1 MCSIPLAKL
10 SKFISM
16 YFATPDGKRYL
27 FGKAKARK
35 EPEKKIQ
42 KKIQKILD
50 KGLHSENS
58 DLSLRYKLRR
68 NEVIKIGYLSFDAS
82 VKIHYSGTYTSTKT
96 STTGH
101 GCIAGY
107 IRHIDRG
114 TDKMNGC
121 EVQHSNPDIDSDLTL
136 ENESYYKDSNG
147 EWQKTSHSKDM
158 VDAINRRI
166 EYAKEHG
173 ARITAKGK
181 NDTVIVRPLVV
192 QLDKETISEHK
203 NWTFDI
209 IEILEK
215 EFGADNI
222 TGFSVHNDETHPHLH
237 ISFIPCHKSQK
248 NGEIKCT
255 ISQTKFF
262 KNPKQLAALHRKIRK
277 SLLDKGYDIEQENKP
292 IEEHLAGR
300 YDKNGEWHQQ
310 GLTPDQLKE
319 LSDRKINLKL
329 EEIKMSIRRDEL
341 DRLEM
346 AVADMMKSSKAEKE
360 ELEKERISVE
370 NDRAT
375 VQAQSQAVAIKEMEV
390 QKRETEV
397 TEILEICNQIV
408 SDEKN
413 LNAKFL
419 EFLDRESKRT
429 GKRIR
434 ENVENL
440 YKRFQNERKKNVSE
454 WQLELLR
461 LRNERLKHGD
471 TTTDNYLDI
480 IDITDIGYDD
490 LSA

>member
-1 MCSIPLAKL
+1 M
-10 SKFISM
+10 
-16 YFATPDGKRYL
+16 
-27 FGKAKARK
+27 
-35 EPEKKIQ
+35 
-42 KKIQKILD
+42 
-50 KGLHSENS
+50 
-58 DLSLRYKLRR
+58 
-68 NEVIKIGYLSFDAS
+68 IKIGYLSFDAT
-82 VKIHYSGTYTSTKT
+82 VKVHYSGKYTSTKT

-101 GCIAGY
+101 GGIAGY

-114 TDKMNGC
+114 TDRKNGC

-173 ARITAKGK
+173 ARISTKGK
-181 NDTVIVRPLVV
+181 NDTVIVRPFVV

-222 TGFSVHNDETHPHLH
+222 TGFSVHKDETNPHLH
-237 ISFIPCHKSQK
+237 ISFIPCYETEKD
-248 NGEIKCT
+248 GEIKCT
-255 ISQTKFF
+255 ISQTRFF
-262 KNPKQLAALHRKIRK
+262 KNPKQLAGLHKKFRKA
-277 SLLDKGYDIEQENKP
+277 LLDKGYDIEQENKP
-292 IEEHLAGR
+292 LEEQIFT
-300 YDKNGEWHQQ
+300 YTDKHNCKKILP
-310 GLTPDQLKE
+310 LTPDQLKE
-319 LSDRKINLKL
+319 LSERKINLRL
-329 EEIKMSIRRDEL
+329 EELKMSIRRDEL

-397 TEILEICNQIV
+397 AEILEICNQIV

-413 LNAKFL
+413 LNANFL
-419 EFLDRESKRT
+419 EFLEREGKRT
-429 GKRIR
+429 GKKIR
-434 ENVENL
+434 ESVENL
-440 YKRFQNERKKNVSE
+440 YKRFQNERRKNVSN
-454 WQLELLR
+454 WQLEMLR
-461 LRNERLKHGD
+461 LRNDRLKHGD
-471 TTTDNYLDI
+471 RPKNDSMDI
-480 IDITDIGYDD
+480 IDIIDTGYDD

>member
-1 MCSIPLAKL
+1 MI
-10 SKFISM
+10 
-16 YFATPDGKRYL
+16 
-27 FGKAKARK
+27 
-35 EPEKKIQ
+35 
-42 KKIQKILD
+42 
-50 KGLHSENS
+50 N
-58 DLSLRYKLRR
+58 
-68 NEVIKIGYLSFDAS
+68 IGYLSFDTS

-101 GCIAGY
+101 GDIAGY

-114 TDKMNGC
+114 TDRKNGC
-121 EVQHSNPDIDSDLTL
+121 EVQHSNEDINSDLTL
-136 ENESYYKDSNG
+136 QNESYYRDSNG

-158 VDAINRRI
+158 VDAINRRV

-173 ARITAKGK
+173 ARIATKGK

-192 QLDKETISEHK
+192 QLDSETISEHE
-203 NWTFDI
+203 NWAWDI

-222 TGFSVHNDETHPHLH
+222 TGFSVHKDETHPHLH
-237 ISFIPCHKSQK
+237 ISFIPCYELQK

-262 KNPKQLAALHRKIRK
+262 NSPKQLAGLHRKIRK
-277 SLLDKGYDIEQENKP
+277 SLLNKGYDIELENKP
-292 IEEHLAGR
+292 IEEHLAG
-300 YDKNGEWHQQ
+300 YTDKDGEWHQQ

-319 LSDRKINLKL
+319 LSDRQINLRM
-329 EEIKMSIRRDEL
+329 EMIKMSIRRDEL
-341 DRLEM
+341 DKLEM

-375 VQAQSQAVAIKEMEV
+375 VQAQSQAVAIREADV

-397 TEILEICNQIV
+397 TEILEICNQII
-408 SDEKN
+408 SDEKK
-413 LNAKFL
+413 LNSKFL
-419 EFLDRESKRT
+419 EFLDREGKRT
-429 GKRIR
+429 GKRYR
-434 ENVENL
+434 ESVENL
-440 YKRFQNERKKNVSE
+440 YKRFQNDRRKNVSE

-461 LRNERLKHGD
+461 LRSERLKHGD
-471 TTTDNYLDI
+471 TTTDNCPDI

>member
-1 MCSIPLAKL
+1 M
-10 SKFISM
+10 
-16 YFATPDGKRYL
+16 
-27 FGKAKARK
+27 
-35 EPEKKIQ
+35 
-42 KKIQKILD
+42 
-50 KGLHSENS
+50 
-58 DLSLRYKLRR
+58 
-68 NEVIKIGYLSFDAS
+68 IKIGYLSFDAS
-82 VKIHYSGTYTSTKT
+82 VKVHYSGKYTSTKT

-101 GCIAGY
+101 GNIARY
-107 IRHIDRG
+107 IRHLDRA

-136 ENESYYKDSNG
+136 LNESFYKNSNG
-147 EWQKTSHSKDM
+147 QWEKTSHSKDM

-173 ARITAKGK
+173 ARIATKGK

-222 TGFSVHNDETHPHLH
+222 TGFSVHKDETNPHLH
-237 ISFIPCHKSQK
+237 ISFIPCYETEKD
-248 NGEIKCT
+248 GEIKCT
-255 ISQTKFF
+255 ISQTRFF
-262 KNPKQLAALHRKIRK
+262 QNPKQLAGLHKKFRKA
-277 SLLDKGYDIEQENKP
+277 LLDKGYDIELENKP
-292 IEEHLAGR
+292 LEEQIFT
-300 YDKNGEWHQQ
+300 YTDKHNCKKILP
-310 GLTPDQLKE
+310 LTPDQLKE

-329 EEIKMSIRRDEL
+329 EELKMSIRRDEL

-397 TEILEICNQIV
+397 AEILEICNQIV

-434 ENVENL
+434 ENVEKL

-471 TTTDNYLDI
+471 TTANNYLDI

>member
-1 MCSIPLAKL
+1 MI
-10 SKFISM
+10 I
-16 YFATPDGKRYL
+16 
-27 FGKAKARK
+27 
-35 EPEKKIQ
+35 
-42 KKIQKILD
+42 
-50 KGLHSENS
+50 
-58 DLSLRYKLRR
+58 R
-68 NEVIKIGYLSFDAS
+68 NEVVKIGYLSFDAS
-82 VKIHYSGTYTSTKT
+82 LKIHYSGKYTSTKT
-96 STTGH
+96 SKTGH
-101 GCIAGY
+101 GSTAVY
-107 IRHIDRG
+107 IRHLDRA

-136 ENESYYKDSNG
+136 LNESFYKNSNG
-147 EWQKTSHSKDM
+147 QWEKTSHSKDM

-173 ARITAKGK
+173 ARIATKGK

-192 QLDKETISEHK
+192 QLDKETIAEHE
-203 NWTFDI
+203 NTWMWDVM
-209 IEILEK
+209 EILEEQFGK
-215 EFGADNI
+215 ENL
-222 TGFSVHNDETHPHLH
+222 TGFSVHKDETNPHLH
-237 ISFIPCHKSQK
+237 ISFIPCYETEKD
-248 NGEIKCT
+248 GEIKCT
-255 ISQTKFF
+255 ISQTRFF
-262 KNPKQLAALHRKIRK
+262 KNPKQLAGLHKKFRKA
-277 SLLDKGYDIEQENKP
+277 LLDKGYDIELENKP
-292 IEEHLAGR
+292 LEEQIFT
-300 YDKNGEWHQQ
+300 YTDKHNCKKILP
-310 GLTPDQLKE
+310 LTPDQLKE
-319 LSDRKINLKL
+319 LSDRKINLRL
-329 EEIKMSIRRDEL
+329 EELKMSIRRDEL

-397 TEILEICNQIV
+397 AEILEICNQIV

-440 YKRFQNERKKNVSE
+440 YKKFQNERKKNVSE

-471 TTTDNYLDI
+471 TTTDYCPDI
-480 IDITDIGYDD
+480 IDIADIGYND

>member
-1 MCSIPLAKL
+1 
-10 SKFISM
+10 
-16 YFATPDGKRYL
+16 
-27 FGKAKARK
+27 
-35 EPEKKIQ
+35 
-42 KKIQKILD
+42 
-50 KGLHSENS
+50 
-58 DLSLRYKLRR
+58 
-68 NEVIKIGYLSFDAS
+68 VIEIGYLSFDAS
-82 VKIHYSGTYTSTKT
+82 LKIHYSGKCTSTKT
-96 STTGH
+96 SKTGH
-101 GCIAGY
+101 GNITGY

-121 EVQHSNPDIDSDLTL
+121 EVHHSNPDIDSDLTL
-136 ENESYYKDSNG
+136 QNESYYRDSNG
-147 EWQKTSHSKDM
+147 EWHKTSHSKDM

-173 ARITAKGK
+173 ARISTKGK

-192 QLDKETISEHK
+192 QLDKETIAEHE
-203 NWTFDI
+203 NTWMWDVM
-209 IEILEK
+209 EILEEQFEK
-215 EFGADNI
+215 ENL
-222 TGFSVHNDETHPHLH
+222 TGFSIHKDETNPHLH
-237 ISFIPCHKSQK
+237 ISFIPCHESQK

-255 ISQTKFF
+255 ISQTRFF
-262 KNPKQLAALHRKIRK
+262 QNPKQLAGLHKKFRKA
-277 SLLDKGYDIEQENKP
+277 LLDKGYDIEQENKP
-292 IEEHLAGR
+292 LEEQIFT
-300 YDKNGEWHQQ
+300 YTDKHNCKKILP
-310 GLTPDQLKE
+310 LTPDQLKE
-319 LSDRKINLKL
+319 LSDRKINLRL
-329 EEIKMSIRRDEL
+329 EELKMSIRRDEL

-397 TEILEICNQIV
+397 AEILEICNQIV

-434 ENVENL
+434 ENVEKL

-471 TTTDNYLDI
+471 TTANNYLDI

>member
-1 MCSIPLAKL
+1 M
-10 SKFISM
+10 IS
-16 YFATPDGKRYL
+16 
-27 FGKAKARK
+27 
-35 EPEKKIQ
+35 
-42 KKIQKILD
+42 
-50 KGLHSENS
+50 
-58 DLSLRYKLRR
+58 
-68 NEVIKIGYLSFDAS
+68 IGYLSFDTS
-82 VKIHYSGTYTSTKT
+82 QKIHFSGKCTSTKT
-96 STTGH
+96 NKIGH
-101 GCIAGY
+101 GHITGY

-121 EVQHSNPDIDSDLTL
+121 EVQHSNPDIDSNLTL
-136 ENESYYKDSNG
+136 LNESYFKNSNG
-147 EWQKTSHSKDM
+147 QWEKTSQSKDM
-158 VDAINRRI
+158 VDAITRRI
-166 EYAKEHG
+166 DFAKEHG
-173 ARITAKGK
+173 ARISTKGK

-192 QLDKETISEHK
+192 QLDSDSITEHE
-203 NWTFDI
+203 NIWMWDV
-209 IEILEK
+209 IEILE
-215 EFGADNI
+215 EQFGKDNI
-222 TGFSVHNDETHPHLH
+222 TGFSIHKDEKNFQNPHMH
-237 ISFIPCHKSQK
+237 ISFVPCYESEK

-329 EEIKMSIRRDEL
+329 EELKMSIRRDEL

-397 TEILEICNQIV
+397 AEILEICNQIV

-419 EFLDRESKRT
+419 EFLDRESKQT

-440 YKRFQNERKKNVSE
+440 YKKFQNERKKNVSE

-471 TTTDNYLDI
+471 TTANNYLDI

>member
-1 MCSIPLAKL
+1 M
-10 SKFISM
+10 
-16 YFATPDGKRYL
+16 
-27 FGKAKARK
+27 
-35 EPEKKIQ
+35 
-42 KKIQKILD
+42 
-50 KGLHSENS
+50 
-58 DLSLRYKLRR
+58 
-68 NEVIKIGYLSFDAS
+68 IKIGYLSFDAS
-82 VKIHYSGTYTSTKT
+82 IKIHYSGKYTSTKT
-96 STTGH
+96 SKTGH
-101 GCIAGY
+101 GSTAVY
-107 IRHIDRG
+107 IRHLDRA

-136 ENESYYKDSNG
+136 LNESFYKNSNG
-147 EWQKTSHSKDM
+147 QWEKTSHSKDM
-158 VDAINRRI
+158 VNAINRRV

-173 ARITAKGK
+173 ARIATKGK

-192 QLDKETISEHK
+192 QLDKETIAEHE
-203 NWTFDI
+203 NTWMWDVM
-209 IEILEK
+209 EILEEQFGK
-215 EFGADNI
+215 ENL
-222 TGFSVHNDETHPHLH
+222 TGFSVHKDETNPHLH
-237 ISFIPCHKSQK
+237 ISFIPCYETEKD
-248 NGEIKCT
+248 GEIKCT
-255 ISQTKFF
+255 ISQTRFF
-262 KNPKQLAALHRKIRK
+262 QNPKQLAGLHKKFRKA
-277 SLLDKGYDIEQENKP
+277 LLDKGYDIEQENKP
-292 IEEHLAGR
+292 LEEQIFT
-300 YDKNGEWHQQ
+300 YTDKHNCKKILP
-310 GLTPDQLKE
+310 LTPDQLKE

-329 EEIKMSIRRDEL
+329 EELKMSIRRDEL

-397 TEILEICNQIV
+397 AEILEICNQIV

-434 ENVENL
+434 ENVEKL

-471 TTTDNYLDI
+471 TTANNYLDI

>member
-1 MCSIPLAKL
+1 M
-10 SKFISM
+10 
-16 YFATPDGKRYL
+16 
-27 FGKAKARK
+27 
-35 EPEKKIQ
+35 
-42 KKIQKILD
+42 
-50 KGLHSENS
+50 
-58 DLSLRYKLRR
+58 
-68 NEVIKIGYLSFDAS
+68 IKIGYLSFDAS
-82 VKIHYSGTYTSTKT
+82 IKIHYSGKYTSTKN

-101 GCIAGY
+101 GGIAGY

-114 TDKMNGC
+114 TDKMNVC

-136 ENESYYKDSNG
+136 LNESFYKNSNG
-147 EWQKTSHSKDM
+147 QWEKTSHSKDM
-158 VDAINRRI
+158 VDAINKHI

-192 QLDKETISEHK
+192 QLDSDSIAEHK
-203 NWTFDI
+203 ITWMWDV
-209 IEILEK
+209 IEILENQ
-215 EFGADNI
+215 FGKNNI
-222 TGFSVHNDETHPHLH
+222 TGFSVHKDETNPHLH
-237 ISFIPCHKSQK
+237 ISFIPCFETEKD
-248 NGEIKCT
+248 GEIKCT

-262 KNPKQLAALHRKIRK
+262 KSPKQLAGLHRKIRK
-277 SLLDKGYDIEQENKP
+277 SLIDKGYDIELENKP
-292 IEEHLAGR
+292 IEEHLAGY

-319 LSDRKINLKL
+319 LSDRKINLRL
-329 EEIKMSIRRDEL
+329 EALKMSIKRNEL
-341 DRLEM
+341 DKLEM

-360 ELEKERISVE
+360 ELEKECISVE

-375 VQAQSQAVAIKEMEV
+375 VQAQSQAVAIREADV

-397 TEILEICNQIV
+397 TEILEICNQII

-419 EFLDRESKRT
+419 EFLDREGKRT
-429 GKRIR
+429 GKRYR
-434 ENVENL
+434 ESVENL
-440 YKRFQNERKKNVSE
+440 YKRFQNDRRKNVSE

-461 LRNERLKHGD
+461 LRSERLKHGD
-471 TTTDNYLDI
+471 TTTDNCPDI

>member
-1 MCSIPLAKL
+1 M
-10 SKFISM
+10 IS
-16 YFATPDGKRYL
+16 
-27 FGKAKARK
+27 
-35 EPEKKIQ
+35 
-42 KKIQKILD
+42 
-50 KGLHSENS
+50 
-58 DLSLRYKLRR
+58 
-68 NEVIKIGYLSFDAS
+68 IGYLSFDAS
-82 VKIHYSGTYTSTKT
+82 QKIHFSGKCTSTKT
-96 STTGH
+96 NKTGN
-101 GCIAGY
+101 GGIAGY

-114 TDKMNGC
+114 TDRKNGC
-121 EVQHSNPDIDSDLTL
+121 EVQHSNEDINSDLTL

-147 EWQKTSHSKDM
+147 EWQETSHSKDM

-192 QLDKETISEHK
+192 QLDSDSIAEHE
-203 NWTFDI
+203 NTWMWDVM
-209 IEILEK
+209 EILE
-215 EFGADNI
+215 EQFGADNI
-222 TGFSVHNDETHPHLH
+222 TGFSVHKDETHPHLH
-237 ISFIPCHKSQK
+237 ISFIPCHELQK
-248 NGEIKCT
+248 DGEIKCT

-262 KNPKQLAALHRKIRK
+262 KNPKQLAGLHKKFRKA
-277 SLLDKGYDIEQENKP
+277 LLDKGYDIEQENKP
-292 IEEHLAGR
+292 LEEQIFT
-300 YDKNGEWHQQ
+300 YTDKHNCKKILP
-310 GLTPDQLKE
+310 LTPDQLKE
-319 LSDRKINLKL
+319 LSDRKINLRL
-329 EEIKMSIRRDEL
+329 EELKMSIRRDEL

-397 TEILEICNQIV
+397 AEILEICNQIV

-471 TTTDNYLDI
+471 TTTANYLDI

>member
-1 MCSIPLAKL
+1 MI
-10 SKFISM
+10 
-16 YFATPDGKRYL
+16 
-27 FGKAKARK
+27 
-35 EPEKKIQ
+35 
-42 KKIQKILD
+42 
-50 KGLHSENS
+50 N
-58 DLSLRYKLRR
+58 
-68 NEVIKIGYLSFDAS
+68 IGYLSFDTS

-101 GCIAGY
+101 GDIAGY

-114 TDKMNGC
+114 TDRKNGC
-121 EVQHSNPDIDSDLTL
+121 EVQHSNEDINSDLTL
-136 ENESYYKDSNG
+136 QNESYYRDSNG

-158 VDAINRRI
+158 VDAINRRV

-173 ARITAKGK
+173 ARIATKGK

-192 QLDKETISEHK
+192 QLDSETISEHE
-203 NWTFDI
+203 NWAWDI

-222 TGFSVHNDETHPHLH
+222 TGFSIHKDETHPHLH
-237 ISFIPCHKSQK
+237 ISFIPCYELQK

-262 KNPKQLAALHRKIRK
+262 NSPKQLAGLHRKIRK
-277 SLLDKGYDIEQENKP
+277 SLLDKGYEIELENKP
-292 IEEHLAGR
+292 IEEHLAG
-300 YDKNGEWHQQ
+300 YTDKDGEWHQQ

-319 LSDRKINLKL
+319 LSDRQINLRM
-329 EEIKMSIRRDEL
+329 EMIKMNIKRNEL
-341 DRLEM
+341 DKLEM

-375 VQAQSQAVAIKEMEV
+375 VQAQSQAVAIREADV

-397 TEILEICNQIV
+397 TEILEICNQII

-419 EFLDRESKRT
+419 EFLDREGKRT
-429 GKRIR
+429 GKRYR
-434 ENVENL
+434 ESVENL
-440 YKRFQNERKKNVSE
+440 YKRFQNDRRKNVSE

-461 LRNERLKHGD
+461 LRSERLKHGD
-471 TTTDNYLDI
+471 TTTDNCPDI

>member
-1 MCSIPLAKL
+1 MI
-10 SKFISM
+10 I
-16 YFATPDGKRYL
+16 
-27 FGKAKARK
+27 
-35 EPEKKIQ
+35 
-42 KKIQKILD
+42 
-50 KGLHSENS
+50 
-58 DLSLRYKLRR
+58 R
-68 NEVIKIGYLSFDAS
+68 NEVVKIGYLSFDAS
-82 VKIHYSGTYTSTKT
+82 VKIHYSGKYTSTKT
-96 STTGH
+96 SKSGNM
-101 GCIAGY
+101 GIAGY
-107 IRHIDRG
+107 IRHIDRSA
-114 TDKMNGC
+114 DKMNGC
-121 EVQHSNPDIDSDLTL
+121 EVQHSNPDINSDLTL

-147 EWQKTSHSKDM
+147 EWQRTSHSKDM
-158 VDAINRRI
+158 ENAINRRI

-173 ARITAKGK
+173 ARISTKGK

-192 QLDKETISEHK
+192 QLDSDSITEHE
-203 NWTFDI
+203 NIWMWDV
-209 IEILEK
+209 IEILE
-215 EFGADNI
+215 EQFGKDNI
-222 TGFSVHNDETHPHLH
+222 TGFSIHKDEKNFQNPHMH
-237 ISFIPCHKSQK
+237 ISFVPCYESEK

-329 EEIKMSIRRDEL
+329 EELKMSIRRDEL

-397 TEILEICNQIV
+397 AEILEICNQIV

-440 YKRFQNERKKNVSE
+440 YKKFQNERKKNVSE

-471 TTTDNYLDI
+471 TTANNYLDI

>member
-1 MCSIPLAKL
+1 MI
-10 SKFISM
+10 
-16 YFATPDGKRYL
+16 
-27 FGKAKARK
+27 
-35 EPEKKIQ
+35 
-42 KKIQKILD
+42 
-50 KGLHSENS
+50 N
-58 DLSLRYKLRR
+58 
-68 NEVIKIGYLSFDAS
+68 IGYLSFDTS

-101 GCIAGY
+101 GDIAGY

-114 TDKMNGC
+114 TDRKNGC
-121 EVQHSNPDIDSDLTL
+121 EVQHSNEDINSDLTL
-136 ENESYYKDSNG
+136 QNESYYRDSNG

-158 VDAINRRI
+158 VDAINRRV

-173 ARITAKGK
+173 ARIATKGK

-192 QLDKETISEHK
+192 QLDSETISEHE
-203 NWTFDI
+203 NWAWDI

-222 TGFSVHNDETHPHLH
+222 TGFSVHKDETHPHLH
-237 ISFIPCHKSQK
+237 ISFIPCYELQK

-262 KNPKQLAALHRKIRK
+262 NSPKQLAGLHRKIRK
-277 SLLDKGYDIEQENKP
+277 SLLNKGYDIELENKP
-292 IEEHLAGR
+292 IEEHLAGY
-300 YDKNGEWHQQ
+300 YDKNDEWHQQ

-329 EEIKMSIRRDEL
+329 EEIKMSIKRDEL
-341 DRLEM
+341 DKLEM

-375 VQAQSQAVAIKEMEV
+375 VQAQSQAVAIREADV

-397 TEILEICNQIV
+397 TEILEICNQII
-408 SDEKN
+408 SDEKK

-419 EFLDRESKRT
+419 EFLDREGKRT
-429 GKRIR
+429 GKRYR
-434 ENVENL
+434 ESVENL
-440 YKRFQNERKKNVSE
+440 YKRFQNDRRKNVSE

-461 LRNERLKHGD
+461 LRSERLKHGD
-471 TTTDNYLDI
+471 TTTDNCPDI

>member
-1 MCSIPLAKL
+1 M
-10 SKFISM
+10 
-16 YFATPDGKRYL
+16 
-27 FGKAKARK
+27 
-35 EPEKKIQ
+35 
-42 KKIQKILD
+42 
-50 KGLHSENS
+50 
-58 DLSLRYKLRR
+58 
-68 NEVIKIGYLSFDAS
+68 IKIGYLSFDAS
-82 VKIHYSGTYTSTKT
+82 VKVHYSGKYTSTKT

-101 GCIAGY
+101 GNIARY
-107 IRHIDRG
+107 IRHLDRA

-136 ENESYYKDSNG
+136 LNESFYKNSNG
-147 EWQKTSHSKDM
+147 QWEKTSHSKDM
-158 VDAINRRI
+158 VNAINRRV

-173 ARITAKGK
+173 ARIATKGK

-192 QLDKETISEHK
+192 QLDKETIAEHE
-203 NWTFDI
+203 NTWMWDVM
-209 IEILEK
+209 EILEEQFGK
-215 EFGADNI
+215 ENL
-222 TGFSVHNDETHPHLH
+222 TGFSVHKDETNPHLH
-237 ISFIPCHKSQK
+237 ISFIPCYETEKD
-248 NGEIKCT
+248 GEIKCT
-255 ISQTKFF
+255 ISQTRFF
-262 KNPKQLAALHRKIRK
+262 QNPKQLAGLHKKFRKA
-277 SLLDKGYDIEQENKP
+277 LLDKGYDIELENKP
-292 IEEHLAGR
+292 LEEQIFT
-300 YDKNGEWHQQ
+300 YTDKHNCKKILP
-310 GLTPDQLKE
+310 LTPDQLKE

-329 EEIKMSIRRDEL
+329 EELKMSIRRDEL

-397 TEILEICNQIV
+397 AEILEICNQIV

-440 YKRFQNERKKNVSE
+440 YKKFQNERKKNVSE

-471 TTTDNYLDI
+471 TTANNYLDI

>member
-1 MCSIPLAKL
+1 M
-10 SKFISM
+10 
-16 YFATPDGKRYL
+16 
-27 FGKAKARK
+27 
-35 EPEKKIQ
+35 
-42 KKIQKILD
+42 
-50 KGLHSENS
+50 
-58 DLSLRYKLRR
+58 
-68 NEVIKIGYLSFDAS
+68 IKIGYLSFDAS
-82 VKIHYSGTYTSTKT
+82 VKVHYSGKYTSTKT

-101 GCIAGY
+101 GNIARY
-107 IRHIDRG
+107 IRHLDRA

-136 ENESYYKDSNG
+136 LNESFYKNSNG
-147 EWQKTSHSKDM
+147 QWEKTSHSKDM
-158 VDAINRRI
+158 VNAINRRV

-173 ARITAKGK
+173 ARIATKGK

-222 TGFSVHNDETHPHLH
+222 TGFSVHKDETNPHLH
-237 ISFIPCHKSQK
+237 ISFIPCYETEKD
-248 NGEIKCT
+248 GEIKCT
-255 ISQTKFF
+255 ISQTRFF
-262 KNPKQLAALHRKIRK
+262 QNPKQLAGLHKKFRKA
-277 SLLDKGYDIEQENKP
+277 LLDKGYDIELENKP
-292 IEEHLAGR
+292 LEEQIFT
-300 YDKNGEWHQQ
+300 YTDKHNCKKILP
-310 GLTPDQLKE
+310 LTPDQLKE

-329 EEIKMSIRRDEL
+329 EELKMSIRRDEL

-397 TEILEICNQIV
+397 AEILEICNQIV

-440 YKRFQNERKKNVSE
+440 YKKFQNERKKNVSE

-471 TTTDNYLDI
+471 TTANNYLDI

>member
-1 MCSIPLAKL
+1 M
-10 SKFISM
+10 
-16 YFATPDGKRYL
+16 
-27 FGKAKARK
+27 
-35 EPEKKIQ
+35 
-42 KKIQKILD
+42 
-50 KGLHSENS
+50 
-58 DLSLRYKLRR
+58 
-68 NEVIKIGYLSFDAS
+68 SFDAS
-82 VKIHYSGTYTSTKT
+82 QKIHYSGKYTSTKT
-96 STTGH
+96 SKTGH
-101 GCIAGY
+101 GNIARY
-107 IRHIDRG
+107 IRHLDRA

-136 ENESYYKDSNG
+136 LNESFYKNSNG
-147 EWQKTSHSKDM
+147 QWEKTSHSKDM
-158 VDAINRRI
+158 VDAINRRV

-173 ARITAKGK
+173 ARISTKGK
-181 NDTVIVRPLVV
+181 NDTVIVRPFVV

-222 TGFSVHNDETHPHLH
+222 TGFSVHKDETNPHLH
-237 ISFIPCHKSQK
+237 ISFIPCYETEKD
-248 NGEIKCT
+248 GEIKCT
-255 ISQTKFF
+255 ISQTRFF
-262 KNPKQLAALHRKIRK
+262 KNPKQLAGLHKKFRKA
-277 SLLDKGYDIEQENKP
+277 LLDKGYDIEQENKP
-292 IEEHLAGR
+292 LEEQIFT
-300 YDKNGEWHQQ
+300 YTDKHNCKKILP
-310 GLTPDQLKE
+310 LTPDQLKE
-319 LSDRKINLKL
+319 LSDRKINLRL
-329 EEIKMSIRRDEL
+329 EELKMSIRRDEL

-397 TEILEICNQIV
+397 AEILEICNQIV

>member
-1 MCSIPLAKL
+1 M
-10 SKFISM
+10 
-16 YFATPDGKRYL
+16 
-27 FGKAKARK
+27 
-35 EPEKKIQ
+35 
-42 KKIQKILD
+42 
-50 KGLHSENS
+50 
-58 DLSLRYKLRR
+58 
-68 NEVIKIGYLSFDAS
+68 IKIGYLSFDAS

-192 QLDKETISEHK
+192 QLDKETISEHE
-203 NWTFDI
+203 NIWMWDV
-209 IEILEK
+209 IENLE
-215 EFGADNI
+215 EQFGKDNI
-222 TGFSVHNDETHPHLH
+222 TGFSIHKDEKNFQNPHMH
-237 ISFIPCHKSQK
+237 ISFVPCYESEK

-329 EEIKMSIRRDEL
+329 EELKMSIRRDEL

-397 TEILEICNQIV
+397 AEILEICNQIV

-440 YKRFQNERKKNVSE
+440 YKKFQNERKKNVSE

-471 TTTDNYLDI
+471 TTANNYLDI

>member
-1 MCSIPLAKL
+1 MI
-10 SKFISM
+10 
-16 YFATPDGKRYL
+16 
-27 FGKAKARK
+27 
-35 EPEKKIQ
+35 
-42 KKIQKILD
+42 
-50 KGLHSENS
+50 N
-58 DLSLRYKLRR
+58 
-68 NEVIKIGYLSFDAS
+68 IGYLSFDTS

-101 GCIAGY
+101 GDIAGY

-114 TDKMNGC
+114 TDRKNGC
-121 EVQHSNPDIDSDLTL
+121 EVQHSNEDINSDLTL
-136 ENESYYKDSNG
+136 QNESYYRDSNG

-158 VDAINRRI
+158 VDAINRRV

-173 ARITAKGK
+173 ARIATKGK

-192 QLDKETISEHK
+192 QLDSETISEHE
-203 NWTFDI
+203 NWAWDI
-209 IEILEK
+209 IGILEK

-222 TGFSVHNDETHPHLH
+222 TGFSVHKDETHPHLH
-237 ISFIPCHKSQK
+237 ISFIPCYESQK

-262 KNPKQLAALHRKIRK
+262 KNPKQLAGLHRKIRK
-277 SLLDKGYDIEQENKP
+277 SLLNKGYDIELENKP
-292 IEEHLAGR
+292 IEEHLAG
-300 YDKNGEWHQQ
+300 YTDKDGEWHQQ

-319 LSDRKINLKL
+319 LSDRQINLRM
-329 EEIKMSIRRDEL
+329 EMIKMNIKRNEL
-341 DRLEM
+341 DKLEM

-375 VQAQSQAVAIKEMEV
+375 VQAQSQAVAIREADV

-397 TEILEICNQIV
+397 TEILEICNQII

-419 EFLDRESKRT
+419 EFLDREGKRT
-429 GKRIR
+429 GKRYR
-434 ENVENL
+434 ESVENL
-440 YKRFQNERKKNVSE
+440 YKRFQNDRRKNVSE

-461 LRNERLKHGD
+461 LRSERLKHGD
-471 TTTDNYLDI
+471 TTTDNCPDI

>member
-1 MCSIPLAKL
+1 M
-10 SKFISM
+10 
-16 YFATPDGKRYL
+16 
-27 FGKAKARK
+27 
-35 EPEKKIQ
+35 
-42 KKIQKILD
+42 
-50 KGLHSENS
+50 
-58 DLSLRYKLRR
+58 
-68 NEVIKIGYLSFDAS
+68 IKIGYLSFDAS
-82 VKIHYSGTYTSTKT
+82 VKVHYSGKYTSTKT

-101 GCIAGY
+101 GNIARY
-107 IRHIDRG
+107 IRHLDRA

-136 ENESYYKDSNG
+136 LNESFYKNSNG
-147 EWQKTSHSKDM
+147 QWEKTSHSKDM
-158 VDAINRRI
+158 VNAINRRV

-173 ARITAKGK
+173 ARIATKGK

-222 TGFSVHNDETHPHLH
+222 TGFSVHKDETNPHLH
-237 ISFIPCHKSQK
+237 ISFIPCYETEKD
-248 NGEIKCT
+248 GEIKCT
-255 ISQTKFF
+255 ISQTRFF
-262 KNPKQLAALHRKIRK
+262 QNPKQLAGLHKKFRKA
-277 SLLDKGYDIEQENKP
+277 LLDKGYDIEQENKP
-292 IEEHLAGR
+292 LEEQIFT
-300 YDKNGEWHQQ
+300 YTDKHNCKKILP
-310 GLTPDQLKE
+310 LTPDQLKE

-329 EEIKMSIRRDEL
+329 EELKMSIRRDEL
-341 DRLEM
+341 DKLEM

-375 VQAQSQAVAIKEMEV
+375 VQAQSQAVAIREADV

-397 TEILEICNQIV
+397 TEILEICNQII

-419 EFLDRESKRT
+419 EFLDREGKRT
-429 GKRIR
+429 GKRYR
-434 ENVENL
+434 ESVENL
-440 YKRFQNERKKNVSE
+440 YKRFQNDRRKNVSE

-471 TTTDNYLDI
+471 TTTDNCPDI

>member
-1 MCSIPLAKL
+1 M
-10 SKFISM
+10 
-16 YFATPDGKRYL
+16 
-27 FGKAKARK
+27 
-35 EPEKKIQ
+35 
-42 KKIQKILD
+42 
-50 KGLHSENS
+50 
-58 DLSLRYKLRR
+58 
-68 NEVIKIGYLSFDAS
+68 SFDAS
-82 VKIHYSGTYTSTKT
+82 QKIHFSGKCTSTKT
-96 STTGH
+96 NKTGH
-101 GCIAGY
+101 GGIAGY

-114 TDKMNGC
+114 TDRKNGC

-136 ENESYYKDSNG
+136 QNESYYKDSNG
-147 EWQKTSHSKDM
+147 EWQETEHSKDM

-192 QLDKETISEHK
+192 QLDSDSIAEHE
-203 NWTFDI
+203 NTWMWDVM
-209 IEILEK
+209 EILE
-215 EFGADNI
+215 EQFGADNI
-222 TGFSVHNDETHPHLH
+222 TGFSVHKDETHPHLH
-237 ISFIPCHKSQK
+237 ISFIPCHELQK

-292 IEEHLAGR
+292 LEEQIFT
-300 YDKNGEWHQQ
+300 YTDKHNCKKILP
-310 GLTPDQLKE
+310 LTPDQLKE

-329 EEIKMSIRRDEL
+329 EELKMSIRRDEL

-375 VQAQSQAVAIKEMEV
+375 VQVQLQAVAIKEMEV

-397 TEILEICNQIV
+397 AEILEICNQIV

-454 WQLELLR
+454 WQLELLH

>member
-1 MCSIPLAKL
+1 MN
-10 SKFISM
+10 
-16 YFATPDGKRYL
+16 G
-27 FGKAKARK
+27 
-35 EPEKKIQ
+35 EKNTEKIL
-42 KKIQKILD
+42 KKTLD
-50 KGLHSENS
+50 KGLHYGNS

-68 NEVIKIGYLSFDAS
+68 NEVIEIGYLSFDAS
-82 VKIHYSGTYTSTKT
+82 LKIHYSGKYTSTKT
-96 STTGH
+96 SKTGH
-101 GCIAGY
+101 GSTAVY
-107 IRHIDRG
+107 IRHLDRA

-136 ENESYYKDSNG
+136 QNKSYYKDSNG
-147 EWQKTSHSKDM
+147 EWQETEHSKDM
-158 VDAINRRI
+158 VDAINRRV

-192 QLDKETISEHK
+192 QLDSDSIAEHE
-203 NWTFDI
+203 NTWMWDVM
-209 IEILEK
+209 EILEEQFGK
-215 EFGADNI
+215 ENL
-222 TGFSVHNDETHPHLH
+222 TGFSIHKDETNPHLH
-237 ISFIPCHKSQK
+237 ISFIPCYESQK
-248 NGEIKCT
+248 NDEIKCT

-277 SLLDKGYDIEQENKP
+277 SLLDKGYEIELENKP

-319 LSDRKINLKL
+319 LSDRKINLRL

-397 TEILEICNQIV
+397 AEILEICNQIV

-434 ENVENL
+434 ENVEKL

-471 TTTDNYLDI
+471 TTANNYLDI

>member
-1 MCSIPLAKL
+1 MN
-10 SKFISM
+10 
-16 YFATPDGKRYL
+16 G
-27 FGKAKARK
+27 
-35 EPEKKIQ
+35 EKNTEKIL
-42 KKIQKILD
+42 KKTLD
-50 KGLHSENS
+50 KGLHYGNS

-68 NEVIKIGYLSFDAS
+68 NEVIEIGYLSFDAS
-82 VKIHYSGTYTSTKT
+82 LKIHYSGKYTSTKT
-96 STTGH
+96 SKTGH
-101 GCIAGY
+101 GSTAVY
-107 IRHIDRG
+107 IRHLDRA

-136 ENESYYKDSNG
+136 LNESFYKNSNG
-147 EWQKTSHSKDM
+147 QWEKTSHSKDM

-173 ARITAKGK
+173 ARISTKGK

-192 QLDKETISEHK
+192 QLDKETIAEHE
-203 NWTFDI
+203 NTWMWDVM
-209 IEILEK
+209 EILEEQFGK
-215 EFGADNI
+215 ENL
-222 TGFSVHNDETHPHLH
+222 TGFSIHKDETNPHLH
-237 ISFIPCHKSQK
+237 ISFIPCHESEK

-262 KNPKQLAALHRKIRK
+262 QNPKQLAGLHRKLRK
-277 SLLDKGYDIEQENKP
+277 ALIDKGYDIELENKP
-292 IEEHLAGR
+292 LEEQIFT
-300 YDKNGEWHQQ
+300 YTDKHNCKKILP
-310 GLTPDQLKE
+310 LTPDQLKE

-370 NDRAT
+370 NDRAI

-390 QKRETEV
+390 QKRETEIA
-397 TEILEICNQIV
+397 EILEICNQIV

-471 TTTDNYLDI
+471 TTANNYLDI

>member
-1 MCSIPLAKL
+1 
-10 SKFISM
+10 
-16 YFATPDGKRYL
+16 
-27 FGKAKARK
+27 
-35 EPEKKIQ
+35 
-42 KKIQKILD
+42 
-50 KGLHSENS
+50 
-58 DLSLRYKLRR
+58 
-68 NEVIKIGYLSFDAS
+68 VINIGYLSFDTS

-101 GCIAGY
+101 GGIAGY

-114 TDKMNGC
+114 TDRKNGC
-121 EVQHSNPDIDSDLTL
+121 EVQHSNEDINSDLTL
-136 ENESYYKDSNG
+136 QNESYYRDSNG

-158 VDAINRRI
+158 VDAINRRV

-173 ARITAKGK
+173 ARIATKGK

-192 QLDKETISEHK
+192 QLDSETISEHE
-203 NWTFDI
+203 NWAWDI

-222 TGFSVHNDETHPHLH
+222 TGFSIHKDETHPHLH
-237 ISFIPCHKSQK
+237 ISFIPCYELQK

-262 KNPKQLAALHRKIRK
+262 NSPKQLAGLHRKIRK
-277 SLLDKGYDIEQENKP
+277 SLLNKGYDIELENKP
-292 IEEHLAGR
+292 IEEHLAG
-300 YDKNGEWHQQ
+300 YTDKDGEWHQQ

-319 LSDRKINLKL
+319 LSDRQINLRM
-329 EEIKMSIRRDEL
+329 EMIKMNIKRNEL
-341 DRLEM
+341 DKLEM

-375 VQAQSQAVAIKEMEV
+375 VQAQSQAVAIREADV

-397 TEILEICNQIV
+397 TEILEICNQII

-419 EFLDRESKRT
+419 EFLDREGKRT
-429 GKRIR
+429 GKRYR
-434 ENVENL
+434 ESVENL
-440 YKRFQNERKKNVSE
+440 YKRFQNDRRKNVSE

-461 LRNERLKHGD
+461 LRSERLKHGD
-471 TTTDNYLDI
+471 TTTDNCPDI

>member
-1 MCSIPLAKL
+1 M
-10 SKFISM
+10 
-16 YFATPDGKRYL
+16 
-27 FGKAKARK
+27 
-35 EPEKKIQ
+35 
-42 KKIQKILD
+42 
-50 KGLHSENS
+50 
-58 DLSLRYKLRR
+58 
-68 NEVIKIGYLSFDAS
+68 IKIGYLSFDAS
-82 VKIHYSGTYTSTKT
+82 VKVHYSGKYTSTKT

-101 GCIAGY
+101 GNIARY
-107 IRHIDRG
+107 IRHLDRA

-136 ENESYYKDSNG
+136 LNESFYKNSNG
-147 EWQKTSHSKDM
+147 QWEKTSHSKDM
-158 VDAINRRI
+158 VDAINRRV

-173 ARITAKGK
+173 ARIATKGK
-181 NDTVIVRPLVV
+181 NDTVIVRPFVV

-222 TGFSVHNDETHPHLH
+222 TGFSVHKDETNPHLH
-237 ISFIPCHKSQK
+237 ISFIPCYETEKD
-248 NGEIKCT
+248 GEIKCT
-255 ISQTKFF
+255 ISQTRFF
-262 KNPKQLAALHRKIRK
+262 QNPKQLAGLHKKFRKA
-277 SLLDKGYDIEQENKP
+277 LLDKGYDIEQENKP
-292 IEEHLAGR
+292 LEEQIFT
-300 YDKNGEWHQQ
+300 YTDKHNCKKILP
-310 GLTPDQLKE
+310 LTPDQLKE

-329 EEIKMSIRRDEL
+329 EELKMSIRRDEL

-397 TEILEICNQIV
+397 AEILEICNQIV

-434 ENVENL
+434 ENVEKL

-471 TTTDNYLDI
+471 TTANNYLDI

>member
-1 MCSIPLAKL
+1 MN
-10 SKFISM
+10 
-16 YFATPDGKRYL
+16 G
-27 FGKAKARK
+27 
-35 EPEKKIQ
+35 EKNTEKIF
-42 KKIQKILD
+42 KKTLD
-50 KGLHSENS
+50 KGLHYGNS

-68 NEVIKIGYLSFDAS
+68 NEVIEIGYLSFDAS
-82 VKIHYSGTYTSTKT
+82 LKIHYSGKYTSTKT
-96 STTGH
+96 SKTGH
-101 GCIAGY
+101 GSTAVY
-107 IRHIDRG
+107 IRHLDRA

-136 ENESYYKDSNG
+136 LNESFYKNSNG
-147 EWQKTSHSKDM
+147 QWEKTSHSKDM

-192 QLDKETISEHK
+192 QLDKETIAEHE
-203 NWTFDI
+203 NTWMWDVM
-209 IEILEK
+209 EILEEQFGK
-215 EFGADNI
+215 ENL
-222 TGFSVHNDETHPHLH
+222 TGFSIHKDETNPHLH
-237 ISFIPCHKSQK
+237 ISFIPCHESEK

-277 SLLDKGYDIEQENKP
+277 SLLDKGYEIELENKP
-292 IEEHLAGR
+292 IEEHLAGY
-300 YDKNGEWHQQ
+300 YDKNDEWHQQ

-319 LSDRKINLKL
+319 LSDRKINLRL

-375 VQAQSQAVAIKEMEV
+375 VQAQSQAVAIREADV

-397 TEILEICNQIV
+397 TEILEICNQII

-434 ENVENL
+434 ENVEKL

-461 LRNERLKHGD
+461 LRNERLKHVD
-471 TTTDNYLDI
+471 TTANNYLDI

>member
-1 MCSIPLAKL
+1 MI
-10 SKFISM
+10 
-16 YFATPDGKRYL
+16 
-27 FGKAKARK
+27 
-35 EPEKKIQ
+35 
-42 KKIQKILD
+42 
-50 KGLHSENS
+50 N
-58 DLSLRYKLRR
+58 
-68 NEVIKIGYLSFDAS
+68 IGYLSFDTS

-101 GCIAGY
+101 GGIAGY

-114 TDKMNGC
+114 TDRKNGC
-121 EVQHSNPDIDSDLTL
+121 EVQHSNEDINSDLTL
-136 ENESYYKDSNG
+136 QNESYYRDSNG
-147 EWQKTSHSKDM
+147 EWQKTSYSKDM
-158 VDAINRRI
+158 VDAINRRV

-173 ARITAKGK
+173 ARIATKGK

-192 QLDKETISEHK
+192 QLDSETISEHE
-203 NWTFDI
+203 NWAWDI

-222 TGFSVHNDETHPHLH
+222 TGFSIHKDETHPHLH
-237 ISFIPCHKSQK
+237 ISFIPCYELQK

-262 KNPKQLAALHRKIRK
+262 NSPKQLAGLHRKIRK
-277 SLLDKGYDIEQENKP
+277 SLLDKGYEIELENKP
-292 IEEHLAGR
+292 IEEHLAG
-300 YDKNGEWHQQ
+300 YTDKDGEWHQQ

-319 LSDRKINLKL
+319 LSDRQINLRM
-329 EEIKMSIRRDEL
+329 EMIKMNIKRNEL
-341 DRLEM
+341 DKLEM

-375 VQAQSQAVAIKEMEV
+375 VQAQSQAVAIREADV

-397 TEILEICNQIV
+397 TEILEICNQII

-419 EFLDRESKRT
+419 EFLDREGKRT
-429 GKRIR
+429 GKRYR
-434 ENVENL
+434 ESVENL
-440 YKRFQNERKKNVSE
+440 YKRFQNDRRKNVSE

-461 LRNERLKHGD
+461 LRSERLKHGD
-471 TTTDNYLDI
+471 TTTDNCPDI

>member
-1 MCSIPLAKL
+1 MI
-10 SKFISM
+10 
-16 YFATPDGKRYL
+16 
-27 FGKAKARK
+27 
-35 EPEKKIQ
+35 E
-42 KKIQKILD
+42 
-50 KGLHSENS
+50 
-58 DLSLRYKLRR
+58 
-68 NEVIKIGYLSFDAS
+68 IGYLSFDAS
-82 VKIHYSGTYTSTKT
+82 LKIHYSGKYTSTKT

-101 GCIAGY
+101 GGIAGY

-114 TDKMNGC
+114 TDRKNGC

-136 ENESYYKDSNG
+136 QNESYYKDSNG
-147 EWQKTSHSKDM
+147 EWQETEHSKDM
-158 VDAINRRI
+158 VDAINRRV

-173 ARITAKGK
+173 ARIATKGK

-192 QLDKETISEHK
+192 QLDKETIAEHE
-203 NWTFDI
+203 NTWMWNVM
-209 IEILEK
+209 EILE
-215 EFGADNI
+215 EQFGADNI
-222 TGFSVHNDETHPHLH
+222 TGFSIHKDEKNPHLH
-237 ISFIPCHKSQK
+237 ISFIPCYETEKD
-248 NGEIKCT
+248 GEIKCT
-255 ISQTKFF
+255 ISQTRFF
-262 KNPKQLAALHRKIRK
+262 QNPKQLAGLHKKFRKA
-277 SLLDKGYDIEQENKP
+277 LLDKGYDIEQENKP
-292 IEEHLAGR
+292 LEEQIFT
-300 YDKNGEWHQQ
+300 YTDKHNCKKILP
-310 GLTPDQLKE
+310 LTPDQLKE

-329 EEIKMSIRRDEL
+329 EELKMSIRRDEL

-397 TEILEICNQIV
+397 AEILEICNQIV

-471 TTTDNYLDI
+471 TTANNYLDI

>member
-1 MCSIPLAKL
+1 MI
-10 SKFISM
+10 
-16 YFATPDGKRYL
+16 
-27 FGKAKARK
+27 
-35 EPEKKIQ
+35 
-42 KKIQKILD
+42 
-50 KGLHSENS
+50 N
-58 DLSLRYKLRR
+58 
-68 NEVIKIGYLSFDAS
+68 IGYLSFDTS

-101 GCIAGY
+101 GDIAGY

-114 TDKMNGC
+114 TDRKNGC
-121 EVQHSNPDIDSDLTL
+121 EVQHSNEDINSDLTL
-136 ENESYYKDSNG
+136 QNESYYRDSNG

-158 VDAINRRI
+158 VDAINRRV

-173 ARITAKGK
+173 ARIATKGK

-192 QLDKETISEHK
+192 QLDSETISEHE
-203 NWTFDI
+203 NWAWDI
-209 IEILEK
+209 IGILEK

-222 TGFSVHNDETHPHLH
+222 TGFSVHKDETHPHLH
-237 ISFIPCHKSQK
+237 ISFIPCYELQK

-262 KNPKQLAALHRKIRK
+262 NSPKQLAGLHRKIRK
-277 SLLDKGYDIEQENKP
+277 SLLNKGYDIELENKP
-292 IEEHLAGR
+292 IEEHLAG
-300 YDKNGEWHQQ
+300 YTDKDGEWHQQ

-319 LSDRKINLKL
+319 LSDRQINLRM
-329 EEIKMSIRRDEL
+329 EMIKMSIRRDEL
-341 DRLEM
+341 DKLEM

-375 VQAQSQAVAIKEMEV
+375 VQAQSQAVAIREADV

-397 TEILEICNQIV
+397 TEILEICNQII

-419 EFLDRESKRT
+419 EFLDREGKRT
-429 GKRIR
+429 GKRYR
-434 ENVENL
+434 ESVENL
-440 YKRFQNERKKNVSE
+440 YKRFQNDRRKNVSE

-461 LRNERLKHGD
+461 LRSERLKHGD
-471 TTTDNYLDI
+471 TTTDNCPDI

>member
-1 MCSIPLAKL
+1 M
-10 SKFISM
+10 IS
-16 YFATPDGKRYL
+16 
-27 FGKAKARK
+27 
-35 EPEKKIQ
+35 
-42 KKIQKILD
+42 
-50 KGLHSENS
+50 
-58 DLSLRYKLRR
+58 
-68 NEVIKIGYLSFDAS
+68 IGYLSFDIS
-82 VKIHYSGTYTSTKT
+82 VKIHYSGKYTSTKT

-101 GCIAGY
+101 GGIAGY

-114 TDKMNGC
+114 TDRKNGC
-121 EVQHSNPDIDSDLTL
+121 EVQHSNEDINSDLTL

-147 EWQKTSHSKDM
+147 EWQETSHSKDM

-173 ARITAKGK
+173 ARIPTKGK

-192 QLDKETISEHK
+192 QLDNDSISGHEDT
-203 NWTFDI
+203 WTWDVI
-209 IEILEK
+209 SILE
-215 EFGADNI
+215 EQFGKNI
-222 TGFSVHNDETHPHLH
+222 TCFSIHKDETNVHMH
-237 ISFIPCHKSQK
+237 ISFVPCYETEKDGK
-248 NGEIKCT
+248 IKAAL
-255 ISQTKFF
+255 SQTRFF
-262 KNPKQLAALHRKIRK
+262 QNPKQLAGLHRKIRK
-277 SLLDKGYDIEQENKP
+277 SLLDKGYDIELENKP
-292 IEEHLAGR
+292 IEEHLAGY

-319 LSDRKINLKL
+319 LSDRKINLRL
-329 EEIKMSIRRDEL
+329 EALKMSIKRNEL
-341 DRLEM
+341 DKLEM

-375 VQAQSQAVAIKEMEV
+375 VQAQLQAVAIKEMEV

-397 TEILEICNQIV
+397 AEILEICNQIV

-434 ENVENL
+434 ENVEKL
-440 YKRFQNERKKNVSE
+440 YKRFQNERKKNVSD

-471 TTTDNYLDI
+471 TTANNCLDI

>member
-1 MCSIPLAKL
+1 M
-10 SKFISM
+10 IS
-16 YFATPDGKRYL
+16 
-27 FGKAKARK
+27 
-35 EPEKKIQ
+35 
-42 KKIQKILD
+42 
-50 KGLHSENS
+50 
-58 DLSLRYKLRR
+58 
-68 NEVIKIGYLSFDAS
+68 IGYLSFDTS
-82 VKIHYSGTYTSTKT
+82 VKIHYSGKYTSTKT

-101 GCIAGY
+101 GGIAGY

-114 TDKMNGC
+114 TDRKNGC
-121 EVQHSNPDIDSDLTL
+121 EVQHSNEDINSDLTL

-147 EWQKTSHSKDM
+147 EWQETSHSKDM

-173 ARITAKGK
+173 ARISTKGK

-192 QLDKETISEHK
+192 QLDNDSISGHEDT
-203 NWTFDI
+203 WTWDVI
-209 IEILEK
+209 SILE
-215 EFGADNI
+215 EQFGKNI
-222 TGFSVHNDETHPHLH
+222 TCFSIHKDETNVHMH
-237 ISFIPCHKSQK
+237 ISFVPCYETEKDGK
-248 NGEIKCT
+248 IKAAL
-255 ISQTKFF
+255 SQTRFF
-262 KNPKQLAALHRKIRK
+262 QNPKQLAGLHRKIRK
-277 SLLDKGYDIEQENKP
+277 SLLDKGYDIELENKP
-292 IEEHLAGR
+292 IEEHLAGY

-319 LSDRKINLKL
+319 LSDRKINLRL
-329 EEIKMSIRRDEL
+329 EALKMSIKRNEL
-341 DRLEM
+341 DKLEM

-375 VQAQSQAVAIKEMEV
+375 VQAQLQAVAIKEMEV

-397 TEILEICNQIV
+397 AEILEICNQIV

-434 ENVENL
+434 ENVEKL
-440 YKRFQNERKKNVSE
+440 YKRFQNERKKNVSD

-471 TTTDNYLDI
+471 TTTDNCPDI

>member
-1 MCSIPLAKL
+1 M
-10 SKFISM
+10 
-16 YFATPDGKRYL
+16 
-27 FGKAKARK
+27 
-35 EPEKKIQ
+35 
-42 KKIQKILD
+42 
-50 KGLHSENS
+50 
-58 DLSLRYKLRR
+58 
-68 NEVIKIGYLSFDAS
+68 IKIGYLSFDAT
-82 VKIHYSGTYTSTKT
+82 VKVHYSGKYTSTKT

-101 GCIAGY
+101 GGIAGY

-114 TDKMNGC
+114 TDRKNGC

-181 NDTVIVRPLVV
+181 NDTVLVRPLVV

-222 TGFSVHNDETHPHLH
+222 TGFSVHKDETNPHLH
-237 ISFIPCHKSQK
+237 ISFIPCYESQK

-262 KNPKQLAALHRKIRK
+262 KNPKQLAGLHKKFRKA
-277 SLLDKGYDIEQENKP
+277 LLDKGYDIDQENKP
-292 IEEHLAGR
+292 LEKQIFT
-300 YDKNGEWHQQ
+300 YTDKHNCKKILP
-310 GLTPDQLKE
+310 LTPDQLKE
-319 LSDRKINLKL
+319 LSDRTINLRL
-329 EEIKMSIRRDEL
+329 EELKMSIRRDEL

-375 VQAQSQAVAIKEMEV
+375 VQAQSQAVAIKEIEV

-397 TEILEICNQIV
+397 AEILEICNQI
-408 SDEKN
+408 
-413 LNAKFL
+413 
-419 EFLDRESKRT
+419 
-429 GKRIR
+429 I
-434 ENVENL
+434 
-440 YKRFQNERKKNVSE
+440 
-454 WQLELLR
+454 
-461 LRNERLKHGD
+461 
-471 TTTDNYLDI
+471 
-480 IDITDIGYDD
+480 
-490 LSA
+490 

>member
-1 MCSIPLAKL
+1 M
-10 SKFISM
+10 
-16 YFATPDGKRYL
+16 
-27 FGKAKARK
+27 
-35 EPEKKIQ
+35 
-42 KKIQKILD
+42 
-50 KGLHSENS
+50 
-58 DLSLRYKLRR
+58 
-68 NEVIKIGYLSFDAS
+68 IKIGYLSFDAS
-82 VKIHYSGTYTSTKT
+82 VKVHYSGKYTSTKT

-101 GCIAGY
+101 GNIARY
-107 IRHIDRG
+107 IRHLDRA

-136 ENESYYKDSNG
+136 LNESFYKNSNG
-147 EWQKTSHSKDM
+147 QWEKTSHSKDM

-173 ARITAKGK
+173 ARIATKGK

-192 QLDKETISEHK
+192 QLDKETIAEHE
-203 NWTFDI
+203 NTWMWDVM
-209 IEILEK
+209 EILEEQFGK
-215 EFGADNI
+215 ENL
-222 TGFSVHNDETHPHLH
+222 TGFSIHKDETNPHLH
-237 ISFIPCHKSQK
+237 ISFIPCHESEK

-262 KNPKQLAALHRKIRK
+262 QNPKQLAALHRKIRK
-277 SLLDKGYDIEQENKP
+277 SLLDKGYEIELENKP
-292 IEEHLAGR
+292 IEEHLAGY
-300 YDKNGEWHQQ
+300 YDKNDEWHQQ

-319 LSDRKINLKL
+319 LSDRKINLRL

-375 VQAQSQAVAIKEMEV
+375 VQAQSQAVAIREADV

-397 TEILEICNQIV
+397 TEILEICNQII

-434 ENVENL
+434 ENVEKL

-471 TTTDNYLDI
+471 TTANNYLDI

>member
-1 MCSIPLAKL
+1 MSFDT
-10 SKFISM
+10 S
-16 YFATPDGKRYL
+16 
-27 FGKAKARK
+27 
-35 EPEKKIQ
+35 
-42 KKIQKILD
+42 QKI
-50 KGLHSENS
+50 H
-58 DLSLRYKLRR
+58 
-68 NEVIKIGYLSFDAS
+68 F
-82 VKIHYSGTYTSTKT
+82 SGKCTSTKT
-96 STTGH
+96 NKTGY
-101 GCIAGY
+101 GGIAGY

-114 TDKMNGC
+114 TDRKNGC
-121 EVQHSNPDIDSDLTL
+121 EVQHSSPDIDSDLTL
-136 ENESYYKDSNG
+136 QNESYYKDSNG
-147 EWQKTSHSKDM
+147 EWQETEHSKDM
-158 VDAINRRI
+158 VDAINRRV

-192 QLDKETISEHK
+192 QLDSDSIAEHE
-203 NWTFDI
+203 NTWMWDVM
-209 IEILEK
+209 EILEK
-215 EFGADNI
+215 QFGADNI
-222 TGFSVHNDETHPHLH
+222 TGFSVHKDETNPHLH
-237 ISFIPCHKSQK
+237 ISFIPCYESQK

-262 KNPKQLAALHRKIRK
+262 KNPKQLAGLHKKFRK
-277 SLLDKGYDIEQENKP
+277 SLLDKGYTNIEQENKP
-292 IEEHLAGR
+292 LEEQIFT
-300 YDKNGEWHQQ
+300 YTDKHNCKKILP
-310 GLTPDQLKE
+310 LTPDQLKE
-319 LSDRKINLKL
+319 LSERKINLRL
-329 EEIKMSIRRDEL
+329 EELKMSIRRDEL

-397 TEILEICNQIV
+397 AEILEICNQIV

-434 ENVENL
+434 ENVEKL